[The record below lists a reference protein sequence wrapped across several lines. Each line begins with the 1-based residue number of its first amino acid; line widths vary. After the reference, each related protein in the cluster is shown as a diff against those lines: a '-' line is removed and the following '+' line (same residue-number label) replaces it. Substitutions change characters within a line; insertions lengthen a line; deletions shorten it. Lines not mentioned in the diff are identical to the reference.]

1 MLRRIYRLQP
11 VTREALAA
19 EAGLSANRISTLVTH
34 LLAEGLVCEQPRK
47 SAGRGRPPAPLAVSP
62 GVAQVVGLDIGGLQ
76 SRAVLYGADGRVQAW
91 EVWPTEAVPLR
102 EVILDNI
109 VRLIEAVCSKGQTG
123 PDRLAALG
131 VGVRAIVDTQHGV
144 VLTWPNTPA
153 WAAGWA
159 GLDVPAALRGRLHV
173 DRVFVDDSV
182 RTMARAA
189 HRAGPARG
197 VSEFIYVFLGTG
209 IGSAVFTDGR
219 PYAGRS
225 GMAGELGHVAID
237 ERGPR
242 CTCGNRGCLEMLAST
257 PAVLRRARERLAESP
272 HPSML
277 SEAHALNRITL
288 QVLHEAAQAGDKLA
302 IQVLTETGTD
312 VGRVLAIALNLLD
325 PEMVVLGG
333 PLVHEGGVLVDAVRR
348 EARLRALPH
357 ISRALRI
364 ACDDQGA
371 MAGARGAAFLA
382 LDAIFA
388 PDGMA
393 FQ

>member
-1 MLRRIYRLQP
+1 
-11 VTREALAA
+11 
-19 EAGLSANRISTLVTH
+19 
-34 LLAEGLVCEQPRK
+34 
-47 SAGRGRPPAPLAVSP
+47 
-62 GVAQVVGLDIGGLQ
+62 
-76 SRAVLYGADGRVQAW
+76 
-91 EVWPTEAVPLR
+91 
-102 EVILDNI
+102 
-109 VRLIEAVCSKGQTG
+109 VCSKGQTG

-131 VGVRAIVDTQHGV
+131 VGVRAIVNTQHGV

-209 IGSAVFTDGR
+209 IGSAVFTHGR

-272 HPSML
+272 HPSLL
-277 SEAHALNRITL
+277 SEAHAHNRLTL
-288 QVLHEAAQAGDKLA
+288 QALHEAAQAGDKQA

-312 VGRVLAIALNLLD
+312 VGRGLAIALNLLD

-393 FQ
+393 V